1 MAVEVAEV
9 ALGITAAVVGVVA
22 GLIAGA
28 TAAEAHGSIAGKRWF
43 WLR

>member
-9 ALGITAAVVGVVA
+9 APGITAAVAVVAA

-28 TAAEAHGSIAGKRWF
+28 MAAEAHG
-43 WLR
+43 

>member
-9 ALGITAAVVGVVA
+9 APGITAAVVAA

-28 TAAEAHGSIAGKRWF
+28 MAAEAHG
-43 WLR
+43 

>member
-9 ALGITAAVVGVVA
+9 GLGITAAVAVVVV

-28 TAAEAHGSIAGKRWF
+28 MAAEAHG
-43 WLR
+43 